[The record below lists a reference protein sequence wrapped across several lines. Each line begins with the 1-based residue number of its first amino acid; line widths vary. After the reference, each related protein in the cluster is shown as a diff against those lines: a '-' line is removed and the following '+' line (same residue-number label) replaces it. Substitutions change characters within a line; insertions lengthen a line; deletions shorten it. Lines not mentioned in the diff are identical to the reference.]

1 MRAFV
6 LCLLV
11 TGCVTQEERECMDYK
26 TIKYD
31 TVECIPLYGNLICN
45 DTVKTSVVCI
55 RYEEALKDLP

>member
-11 TGCVTQEERECMDYK
+11 TGCATQEERVCMDYK

-31 TVECIPLYGNLICN
+31 TVECEPLYGKVICN
-45 DTVKTSVVCI
+45 DIVRTSVVCI